1 MSWFSKLHIN
11 YSQVKIVFWFPW
23 SIIIIII
30 IIIIIVFSSNYQLSA
45 TSCHSL
51 TIVDLP
57 IKPVSMSI
65 QFQNIRVY
73 CWTFARHLQP
83 LRFQRINYLCFS
95 FEVFITYSA
104 IDGRGMRIIHWCL
117 APVAEWNNTTMSQ
130 KIVRIGEM
138 KTQNFWKR
146 FRVDGA

>member
-11 YSQVKIVFWFPW
+11 YSEMKIVFWFPW
-23 SIIIIII
+23 SIII

-57 IKPVSMSI
+57 IKAVSMSI

-83 LRFQRINYLCFS
+83 LRFQRINYLFLFWS
-95 FEVFITYSA
+95 LYNSA

-117 APVAEWNNTTMSQ
+117 APVAEWNNTTMSR
-130 KIVRIGEM
+130 KIVRIGKM